1 MPEGLFLCG
10 QGLFKLETSK
20 PALVWNVPEPGINY
34 GGQQAQTERN
44 RVVLR

>member
-1 MPEGLFLCG
+1 MPEGLFFYALK
-10 QGLFKLETSK
+10 KLISNE
-20 PALVWNVPEPGINY
+20 VY